1 MLGKGKLGWDRMI
14 VRVSIVSIVVKIPIH
29 KVRLQGISIKLSC
42 SVCRPLCRTT
52 TTVAKKEEAKRAP
65 SKRSKPASFLPP
77 S

>member
-14 VRVSIVSIVVKIPIH
+14 VRVSIVVKIPIH

>member
-14 VRVSIVSIVVKIPIH
+14 VRARIVVKIPIH